1 MTPENSAFTLRS
13 VYCGKVWQLPP
24 LSNNLLLTMLTT
36 VIVGKLLDIIKT
48 KHFWSYAT
56 I

>member
-1 MTPENSAFTLRS
+1 MTPENSALTRRS
-13 VYCGKVWQLPP
+13 VYWRKVRATTP
-24 LSNNLLLTMLTT
+24 LSNNLLLTILTT
-36 VIVGKLLDIIKT
+36 VIVGKLLGIIKT